1 MPNVKKP
8 LPTDAELSILNV
20 LWGKGPSTV
29 RAVFEALP
37 ASAGYTTVLKTMQIM
52 AEKGLVKRDESERS
66 HVYRAAVG
74 AEATQ
79 ERMVGELI
87 DKAFSGSAAQLVMR
101 ALESRVSSKEELAAV
116 RALLE
121 KKKGGA

>member
-1 MPNVKKP
+1 MKKP

-20 LWGKGPSTV
+20 LWAKGPSTV
-29 RAVFEALP
+29 RAVFESLP
-37 ASAGYTTVLKTMQIM
+37 ESAGYTTVLKTMQIM

-66 HVYRAAVG
+66 HVYRAAIG

-79 ERMVGELI
+79 ERLVGELI

-101 ALESRVSSKEELAAV
+101 ALEARVSSKEELAAV